1 MTPLK
6 PVTLAYWITSHPYH
20 TLLFNMLYSNDQSR
34 WDTNNVSCL
43 VVEKPLKCVCEVYD
57 SLAGSGCSSFKTCFV
72 L

>member
-6 PVTLAYWITSHPYH
+6 SVTLAYWFTSHPYH

-34 WDTNNVSCL
+34 GDTNNVSCL
-43 VVEKPLKCVCEVYD
+43 VV
-57 SLAGSGCSSFKTCFV
+57 GKTFEMH